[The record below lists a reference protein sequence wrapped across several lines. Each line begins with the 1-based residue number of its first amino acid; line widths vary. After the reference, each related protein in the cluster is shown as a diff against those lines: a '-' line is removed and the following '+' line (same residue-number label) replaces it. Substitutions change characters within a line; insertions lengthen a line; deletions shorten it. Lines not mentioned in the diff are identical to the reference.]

1 MVTTYTFPISI
12 LESNLIGTRF
22 EINYSFVYFFSSEK
36 NDIFQQINKHKDKI
50 VEEINKRN
58 FEIVFTQNTIE
69 TDTLL
74 DVCKYTIPFIDFNN
88 LNNFSSPFL
97 TQLLN
102 LTEIKENIKNAF
114 VYRIGNQL
122 YIVAIQEEFSFNELI
137 DAFPVLEDTFHVLE
151 GVFLNF
157 QPDFVDFVDFDDDFD
172 EIPIDEDTKIL
183 VNDVLKKLKHL
194 NKTGQFLTILP
205 FLEEKIREFKNTS
218 KVPLS
223 RLYID
228 ENYRIFLKDYQNRE
242 IKMSHLTKS
251 LYFLFLMGG
260 SFSLQELGEYKKE
273 LSAIYQ
279 TISHQENFD
288 KMQESIERLL
298 ANENNE
304 IYIHFSRIK
313 SAFLKVI
320 DEPFA
325 KYYYITG
332 RKNEK
337 KRIDLDKQFTNI
349 FDLQEQLFP
358 KHKSF
363 ITRQKIADI
372 NEALNL

>member
-36 NDIFQQINKHKDKI
+36 NDVFQQINKHKDKL

-58 FEIVFTQNTIE
+58 FEIVFTKNTIE

-74 DVCKYTIPFIDFNN
+74 DVCKYTIPFIDFNS

-97 TQLLN
+97 TQILS
-102 LTEIKENIKNAF
+102 LTEIKADIKNAF
-114 VYRIGNQL
+114 VYRIGNLL
-122 YIVAIQEEFSFNELI
+122 YITAIQEEFSFNELI
-137 DAFPVLEDTFHVLE
+137 DSFPVLEDAL
-151 GVFLNF
+151 LYF
-157 QPDFVDFVDFDDDFD
+157 QPDFDDDFD
-172 EIPIDEDTKIL
+172 DIPIDENTKTL
-183 VNDVLKKLKHL
+183 VNDVLEKLKHL
-194 NKTGQFLTILP
+194 NKTGQFLAIIS
-205 FLEEKIREFKNTS
+205 FLEEKIKEFKNTS

-242 IKMSHLTKS
+242 VKMSHLTKS

-260 SFSLQELGEYKKE
+260 SFSLQKLGEYKKE

-325 KYYYITG
+325 KHYYITG
-332 RKNEK
+332 RKNEE
-337 KRIDLDKQFTNI
+337 KRIDLDKQFTDI

-358 KHKSF
+358 KHKRF
-363 ITRQKIADI
+363 ITRQEIADI
-372 NEALNL
+372 NEVLNL

>member
-1 MVTTYTFPISI
+1 MVTTYTFPISV

-50 VEEINKRN
+50 VEEIKKRN
-58 FEIVFTQNTIE
+58 FEIIFTKNTIE

-74 DVCKYTIPFIDFNN
+74 DVCKYTVPFVDFKS

-97 TQLLN
+97 TQLLS
-102 LTEIKENIKNAF
+102 LTEIKVNIKNAF
-114 VYRIGNQL
+114 VYRIGNLL
-122 YIVAIQEEFSFNELI
+122 YITAVQEEFSFNELI
-137 DAFPVLEDTFHVLE
+137 DSFPVLEDAL
-151 GVFLNF
+151 LYF
-157 QPDFVDFVDFDDDFD
+157 QPDFDDDFD
-172 EIPIDEDTKIL
+172 DIPIDENTKTL
-183 VNDVLKKLKHL
+183 VNDVLEKLKHL
-194 NKTGQFLTILP
+194 NKTGQFLAIIP

-242 IKMSHLTKS
+242 VKMSHLTKS

-260 SFSLQELGEYKKE
+260 SFSLQKLRDYKRE
-273 LSAIYQ
+273 LSVIYQ

-325 KYYYITG
+325 KHYYITG
-332 RKNEK
+332 RKNEE
-337 KRIDLDKQFTNI
+337 KRIDLDKQFTDI

-363 ITRQKIADI
+363 ITRQEMADI